1 MQSTGPENIL
11 TRQPLIEEFVN
22 LGWDR
27 EQIMYSPEW
36 KVPKTPSEASKREKG
51 VSFAGYPVDLAI
63 FDSPQNVGDYR
74 HIDIIVETKKPN
86 SKEGINQ
93 LIIYLGLEPLAKL
106 GIWTNGSSIAT
117 VHRTINGSFK
127 IDEYGHIPYFG
138 ESLIENVDK
147 PLTWENLKPNITTE
161 KLRTIFDNLL
171 CAIVSQ
177 DTQSTRPEERLN
189 SLCNVLLAKIESD
202 KIAKISPNA
211 PVSFQLGMSTH
222 HTAEKIRT
230 LFRDML
236 LSNGDL
242 FADSNESINFNDST
256 IEKCVFELAQYRIF
270 GLPSETVSMAFQVFR
285 QDTLKAGDGQY
296 FTPPPVIKNAA
307 KFLEISPRDKVLD
320 PACGTGGFLVQS
332 YLSLR
337 ERFPSMD
344 DGDAKGW
351 AQRHL
356 YGVDKD
362 KISVKLTKAVM
373 LAMGDGSTN
382 TYHGDS
388 IRSFLWAQEYPLL
401 NLNLKNGQFNCILT
415 NPPFGKNLKISA
427 RDGQLLKLDVSH
439 SDSKGELALNKE
451 VYTSREIGIAFIE
464 KCYHLLDANG
474 KLGILLPETY
484 FFSTSY
490 LWLQSWIYEHFT
502 LRGIVNI
509 PMEAFQGFCRA
520 KTNLYIFEKGKQKKS
535 SKLSWVRNGK
545 VLIVNSQTCGIN
557 KDGDELY
564 VVDKKTGQRDYSRLD
579 DQLSFDCNSL
589 FSGAPS
595 ERCFYIDYERI
606 VNSMIGV
613 PNYYDAKYDNEID
626 LFCAKHGFSKKSLG
640 ELVKDGMISIMH
652 GHGSPSPDQR
662 VGNVPYIKVS
672 DLRASQVNINPTNM
686 IPLELAKKYWKGDTS
701 KLQEYDLLS
710 PERASK
716 NIGEFCVLQHGQEN
730 IVLTK
735 EILVVRGKTK
745 LFDQFYLMWA
755 LSLPVVRR
763 QWDRIVFMQTNRED
777 VGDRY
782 YEIEIPI
789 PLNVEQALAVSKPYR
804 DYYTKL
810 KTLRI
815 EFEEATKRIASES

>member
-1 MQSTGPENIL
+1 MQSTGPENML
-11 TRQPLIEEFVN
+11 TRQPLIEEFVS
-22 LGWDR
+22 LGWNR
-27 EQIMYSPEW
+27 EQILYSPEW

-51 VSFAGYPVDLAI
+51 VNYAGYPVDLAI

-74 HIDIIVETKKPN
+74 HIEIIVETKKPN

-106 GIWTNGSSIAT
+106 GIWTNGSMVAT

-127 IDEYGHIPYFG
+127 IEEYGRIPYFG
-138 ESLIENVDK
+138 ESLIENADK
-147 PLTWENLKPNITTE
+147 PLTWENLNPNITTE
-161 KLRTIFDNLL
+161 KLRSIFYNLL
-171 CAIVSQ
+171 CSIVSQ

-202 KIAKISPNA
+202 KIAKISPDV
-211 PVSFQLGMSTH
+211 PVSFQLGISTE

-242 FADSNESINFNDST
+242 FTDSNESINFNNST

-285 QDTLKAGDGQY
+285 QDALKADDGQY

-307 KFLEISPRDKVLD
+307 KLLEISPRDKVLD

-337 ERFPSMD
+337 QRFPLMD

-401 NLNLKNGQFNCILT
+401 NLNLKDGLFNCILT

-427 RDGQLLKLDVSH
+427 RDGQLLKLEISH
-439 SDSKGELALNKE
+439 NDSKGELVLNKDA
-451 VYTSREIGIAFIE
+451 YTSRELGIAFVE
-464 KCYHLLDANG
+464 KCYHLLDSNG

-535 SKLSWVRNGK
+535 SKLSWVKNGK
-545 VLIVNSQTCGIN
+545 VLVINSLTCGIN

-564 VVDKKTGQRDYSRLD
+564 VVDKKTGERDYSKID
-579 DQLSFDCNSL
+579 DQLSFDCDSL
-589 FSGAPS
+589 LNGTPS
-595 ERCFYIDYERI
+595 DRCFYIDYERI

-626 LFCAKHGFSKKSLG
+626 LFCTKHGFAKMSLG
-640 ELVKDGMISIMH
+640 KLVKDGMISITH

-701 KLQEYDLLS
+701 KLHEYDLLS

-716 NIGEFCVLQHGQEN
+716 NIGEFCVLQYGQEN

-735 EILVVRGKTK
+735 EILVVRGESK

-763 QWDRIVFMQTNRED
+763 QWDRIIFMQTNRED

-789 PLNVEQALAVSKPYR
+789 PLNVEQALTVSKPYR
-804 DYYTKL
+804 HYYTQL
-810 KTLRI
+810 KALKI
-815 EFEEATKRIASES
+815 EFEESVNKITKDY